1 MALTE
6 ITYTGDGSDV
16 TFGPIP
22 FPYLEDSDVLIT
34 INGVATTAFTIDPS
48 TKIITFSSA
57 PADGTVIRVYRNT
70 NNDTLAATFISGS
83 AIRAVDLNDNFT
95 QNLYVIQEI
104 DNNAVQTDGSTTMV
118 GDLDMGG
125 YKVTNLAAPV
135 ADTDAVNRAYVNDIV
150 ANGIGDGDKGDI
162 VVSGSGTTLTI
173 DSGAITNS
181 KVNASAGIV
190 SSKLAFTQEGSGAVT
205 RSVASK
211 LADVVS
217 VKDFGAVGDGVADDT
232 LKFEAAIATGKAV
245 YVPYTPNGYVVNNVR
260 VTTNTVIYGEKSG
273 ISSGPTLKVT
283 TSGAAAFV
291 PTDTTGSIFQLKFA
305 NFVVTTSATN
315 VTGAAFWRHSNKTH
329 YTAYVEFSDIETST
343 SLEIAYD
350 GFFIFAAW
358 SNCRDGYIGN
368 INTNTTHTA
377 ISSVPASYSQGNQTN
392 LNTLTNCHFFGDTTV
407 SNSAAAIIDIAYGD
421 LWKFQSC
428 DFEGIKTRAVRL
440 RGVGSTLFDSCWFE
454 RVSATENVLVD
465 ITPSNPKGSG
475 AHFINCYGLLGNTTQ
490 YFAVFGTASVGFFD
504 TCAFVQVPVGVKLA
518 TGIVRRIQNVSSL
531 GAGGGSA
538 FLTGYADA
546 FFYLNGNISTEGNI
560 TATTGNISADA
571 GTVTAFNGIKSR
583 YNITVTTSPTL
594 ISAKNGIFGLVYIS
608 GYANGSGVQ
617 AWWLVSIGNPAGTT
631 VIASYDTT
639 ATNPTF
645 SEGVGGL
652 YMQTGGG
659 SLQVF
664 CSTIG

>member
-1 MALTE
+1 MAITQN
-6 ITYTGDGSDV
+6 TYTGNGSTV
-16 TFGPIP
+16 LYSFT
-22 FPYLEDSDVLIT
+22 FPYLETTDVKVT
-34 INGVATTAFTIDPS
+34 VNGTPTTAYTFANATTIQFNT
-48 TKIITFSSA
+48 A
-57 PADGTVIRVYRNT
+57 PVAGAAIRIYR
-70 NNDTLAATFISGS
+70 DTDDASLAATFYSGS
-83 AIRAVDLNDNFT
+83 AIRAQDLNDNFT
-95 QNLYVIQEI
+95 QNLYVTQEVNNNSVNI
-104 DNNAVQTDGSTTMV
+104 DGSNPMVGPLNMNGFQITNLPVPAVDTNAATKQYVDNIAISGLPNTIPSANVVLTQAGTGAVQRTV
-118 GDLDMGG
+118 E
-125 YKVTNLAAPV
+125 
-135 ADTDAVNRAYVNDIV
+135 
-150 ANGIGDGDKGDI
+150 
-162 VVSGSGTTLTI
+162 
-173 DSGAITNS
+173 
-181 KVNASAGIV
+181 
-190 SSKLAFTQEGSGAVT
+190 SKLQ
-205 RSVASK
+205 
-211 LADVVS
+211 DVVS
-217 VKDFGAVGDGVADDT
+217 VKDFGAVGDGVTDDT

-260 VTTNTVIYGEKSG
+260 VTTNTVIYGEKPG

-291 PTDTTGSIFQLKFA
+291 PADTTGPIFQLKFA

-358 SNCRDGYIGN
+358 SHCRDGYIGN

-377 ISSVPASYSQGNQTN
+377 ISSVPDSYSQGNQTN

-407 SNSAAAIIDIAYGD
+407 TNGAAAIIDIAYGD

-475 AHFINCYGLLGNTTQ
+475 AYFINCYGLLGNTTQ

-518 TGIVRRIQNVSSL
+518 TGVVRRIQNVSSL
-531 GAGGGSA
+531 GVGGGSA

-560 TATTGNISADA
+560 TTTTGNISADA

>member
-407 SNSAAAIIDIAYGD
+407 TNGAAAIIDIAYGD

-475 AHFINCYGLLGNTTQ
+475 AYFINCYGLLGNTTQ